1 MKRPVKL
8 LSMIAAAAL
17 SAAVA
22 APVAMAGSEIVKCVA
37 ADGQVTL
44 TDQPCEG
51 GAATVRLS
59 GESPQAQPQTQPQP
73 QPQTQSQSPRHV
85 APAELRQ
92 AGWQRPPVVRAAPL
106 SRDVATLKAAHRMMM
121 LQETRPRL
129 AGLN

>member
-22 APVAMAGSEIVKCVA
+22 APVAMAGNEIVKCVA

-51 GAATVRLS
+51 GAATIRLS
-59 GESPQAQPQTQPQP
+59 SESPQAQPQP
-73 QPQTQSQSPRHV
+73 QPQTQSQPQRHV

-92 AGWQRPPVVRAAPL
+92 ADWKRPPVVRAAPL
-106 SRDVATLKAAHRMMM
+106 SRDVATLKAAHRMML

>member
-1 MKRPVKL
+1 MKRPDKL

-22 APVAMAGSEIVKCVA
+22 MPAAMAGNEIVKCVDTA
-37 ADGQVTL
+37 GHVTL
-44 TDQPCEG
+44 TDQPCDS

-59 GESPQAQPQTQPQP
+59 SETQQPLQQQSQQQQQQQPQ
-73 QPQTQSQSPRHV
+73 RHLV
-85 APAELRQ
+85 APAELRH
-92 AGWQRPPVVRAAPL
+92 AGWKRPQVVRAAPL